1 MSEAASRRRLRWA
14 PLAGVLAVALVMG
27 ATASTAL
34 AGPRAHAQAAAP
46 QDLAHPTKAL
56 CKKSSYKI
64 GYDVFSGNQ
73 PFAVSLTNGILD
85 AAKKVG
91 CVKILKTVDNL
102 NGPVAV
108 GNLKTL
114 INEGIDGFIDFQ
126 VLAAFQTGMA
136 KTLKSKKIPAVT
148 VVGAELPGFPQVG
161 LAPFQTEEKAAIYM
175 ATIAKK
181 RFPGKIPYFLGGAEP
196 TSGAAVL
203 ARYKGAV
210 AGIKKVFPNIPSN
223 QIIEVKTE
231 GVATT
236 AYDTTISAL
245 SAVPSNAV
253 VLMQAVNDEDLGGM
267 YKAAQARHVQNFLVN
282 SFGGDSYGLAQVC
295 ADPVHYVGAW
305 YLNPAGWG
313 PVLLSLIMNNINGV
327 AVPHN
332 TNILGYEVTHNTP
345 FLKCKK

>member
-14 PLAGVLAVALVMG
+14 PLAGVLAVSLVMG

-34 AGPRAHAQAAAP
+34 AGPKAHARAAAP

-56 CKKSSYKI
+56 CKKDSYKI

-73 PFAVSLTNGILD
+73 PFAVSLTNGIID

-126 VLAAFQTGMA
+126 VLAAYQTAMA
-136 KTLKSKKIPAVT
+136 KTLKDKKIPAVT

-161 LAPFQTEEKAAIYM
+161 LAPFDTEKKAAIYM

-181 RFPGKIPYFLGGAEP
+181 RFPGKMI
-196 TSGAAVL
+196 VL
-203 ARYKGAV
+203 PRRRRA
-210 AGIKKVFPNIPSN
+210 
-223 QIIEVKTE
+223 
-231 GVATT
+231 
-236 AYDTTISAL
+236 
-245 SAVPSNAV
+245 
-253 VLMQAVNDEDLGGM
+253 DLGRGR
-267 YKAAQARHVQNFLVN
+267 AGALQGRGRRHQA
-282 SFGGDSYGLAQVC
+282 GLPEHSRPTRSSRSRPRASRRPRTTTRC
-295 ADPVHYVGAW
+295 RRSRRFRPTR
-305 YLNPAGWG
+305 
-313 PVLLSLIMNNINGV
+313 S
-327 AVPHN
+327 
-332 TNILGYEVTHNTP
+332 
-345 FLKCKK
+345 C